1 VKINHINKLQ
11 NSRAALNTLLL
22 SLKLDPEHDF
32 LNQEETG
39 LTHKSSYI

>member
-11 NSRAALNTLLL
+11 NSRALNTLLA
-22 SLKLDPEHDF
+22 SLKLEPEHDF